1 MLIYKRLKFYVHG
14 YFYIYLKVTGKK
26 TKFSSPS
33 LKFSHILN
41 VYTLQAVTA
50 SDHSETSPAKLTG
63 TTDKQVVAQ
72 IGQKRVLF
80 YCEDELCENIQE
92 IIPKKV
98 MIKYANDRLLSF
110 ENLD

>member
-1 MLIYKRLKFYVHG
+1 MCMLIYKRLKFYVHG

-50 SDHSETSPAKLTG
+50 SDHSETSAKLTG
-63 TTDKQVVAQ
+63 TTDKQVGAW

-80 YCEDELCENIQE
+80 YCEDELHENMQE
-92 IIPKKV
+92 IIPKRK
-98 MIKYANDRLLSF
+98 
-110 ENLD
+110 